1 MDFFGGHIF
10 IKHVSNINNLFYGVN
25 KILYLMLFHIVFYC
39 FKNQDQEIYLLCEM
53 TTVIDRNS
61 SAAAV
66 VGWKGQDSMGHKKT
80 RLFHPA
86 HSKPFSAYSVPTLG
100 RHLKRVA

>member
-1 MDFFGGHIF
+1 
-10 IKHVSNINNLFYGVN
+10 
-25 KILYLMLFHIVFYC
+25 MLFHIVFYC

-53 TTVIDRNS
+53 TTVIYRNS

-80 RLFHPA
+80 RLTF
-86 HSKPFSAYSVPTLG
+86 SSCPFKTFLCGQRANRRAASQAGCLMFMIIF
-100 RHLKRVA
+100 R